1 MLFVLYYYNNDTL
14 WISLSNLKDLKSW
27 VQGIEYNFVFK
38 VDMINASNFVHND
51 LLMQELIFVVMI
63 NVMPSM
69 IVSHGIDIQDV
80 TLM

>member
-1 MLFVLYYYNNDTL
+1 M
-14 WISLSNLKDLKSW
+14 

-63 NVMPSM
+63 NVMPSIM
-69 IVSHGIDIQDV
+69 VSHEIDIQDV
-80 TLM
+80 PLM

>member
-1 MLFVLYYYNNDTL
+1 MNIIVELEGSQLT
-14 WISLSNLKDLKSW
+14 

-63 NVMPSM
+63 NVMLSV
-69 IVSHGIDIQDV
+69 IISHKIDIQDV
-80 TLM
+80 PFM

>member
-63 NVMPSM
+63 YVMLSM
-69 IVSHGIDIQDV
+69 IVSHEIDIQDV
-80 TLM
+80 PFM

>member
-1 MLFVLYYYNNDTL
+1 MLLVLYYYNNDTL

-63 NVMPSM
+63 NAMLSM
-69 IVSHGIDIQDV
+69 IVSHKIDIQDV
-80 TLM
+80 PFM

>member
-1 MLFVLYYYNNDTL
+1 M
-14 WISLSNLKDLKSW
+14 
-27 VQGIEYNFVFK
+27 VQSIEYNFVFILIK

-69 IVSHGIDIQDV
+69 IVSHEIGIQDV
-80 TLM
+80 PFM